1 MFMKEVVDGEQG
13 GALGKSYD
21 ADITYSNAFEMF
33 GEEALMFL
41 TLVL

>member
-21 ADITYSNAFEMF
+21 ADIYLLKCF
-33 GEEALMFL
+33 
-41 TLVL
+41 